1 MAYSI
6 SGYFFNVSFCEHLES
21 TVHVDDWLIFLSYYP
36 AIVESGKGRTAY
48 FRFFTMRTPSVRLG
62 NWGFVSVILLPSPGP
77 GITDNV

>member
-48 FRFFTMRTPSVRLG
+48 FRFFTMRTPSVLG
-62 NWGFVSVILLPSPGP
+62 NWGLFPFYCCPALDLV
-77 GITDNV
+77 